1 MSQSGSSRRILA
13 GPFSLEQEIKRS
25 RFIAHACPL
34 SDVEADAAHWL
45 AQHHQPDAN
54 HHCWAWQ
61 FDGQYRFSD
70 DGEPSGTAGRP
81 MLMALEGSG
90 IDQCLVIVVRFFGG
104 IKLGAGGLARAYGG
118 TAAEC
123 LRQAP
128 TRQLRRHRKL
138 SLSADFSHSQAL
150 FELQQQY
157 DSQPAEPHYSS
168 EGLNLELI
176 AAEEALQEIKASLN
190 NRCRGE
196 VQIHCSDEEIW
207 R

>member
-1 MSQSGSSRRILA
+1 MSQTGNSRQILA
-13 GPFSLEQEIKRS
+13 APFSLEQEIKRS

-34 SDVEADAAHWL
+34 SHGEADVTDWL
-45 AQHHQPDAN
+45 ARQHQPDAN

-61 FDGQYRFSD
+61 FNGQYRFSD
-70 DGEPSGTAGRP
+70 DGEPAGTAGRP

-104 IKLGAGGLARAYGG
+104 TKLGAGGLARAYGG

-128 TRQLRRHRKL
+128 TRLLRRHRRL
-138 SLSADFSHSQAL
+138 RLQADFSHSQAL

-157 DSQPAEPHYSS
+157 DSQPTEPHYSS
-168 EGLNLELI
+168 DGLSLDLI
-176 AAEEALQEIKASLN
+176 VAETALDEIEASLN

-196 VQIHCSDEEIW
+196 VTIRCEDEQLW